1 MLVSAKGIEGTT
13 VSAVDG
19 EIGKVDGFW
28 MDDEKWTLRYLVVD
42 VGTLFSRQ
50 RVLISP
56 IAIDKV
62 DWEQQ
67 QVILSLSE
75 EQVKNSPEVD
85 ADQPLSRRTETDLHR
100 HYGWPTYWGGAGL
113 WGGGMIPGELLSSTY
128 SVERENR
135 SSPPNDFDHME
146 NGLDDSRLLSL
157 RALIGYTLKTHD
169 GELGQVNDFI
179 IDDHSWSVHYLVA
192 DAGNWLSSKKVMI
205 EKSSIQRV
213 NSADAHI
220 HVDLVKDNVKGSP
233 EFDPSDPVNGDRYD
247 YYGRPQ

>member
-1 MLVSAKGIEGTT
+1 MLVSVKGIGGTT
-13 VSAVDG
+13 VSGVDG

-28 MDDEKWTLRYLVVD
+28 IDNDTWTMRYLVVD
-42 VGTLFSRQ
+42 VGSLFHRQ

-67 QVILSLSE
+67 QVILTLTE

-85 ADQPLSRRTETDLHR
+85 ADQPFTRRTEKDLHH
-100 HYGWPTYWGGAGL
+100 HYGWPIYWGGTGL
-113 WGGGMIPGELLSSTY
+113 WGGGMIPGDLLNPTAA
-128 SVERENR
+128 VEGERKT
-135 SSPPNDFDHME
+135 SHPNDFDYMDKE
-146 NGLDDSRLLSL
+146 LDDSKLLTVH
-157 RALIGYTLKTHD
+157 AMIGYTLKTHD
-169 GELGQVNDFI
+169 GELGQVHDFI
-179 IDDHSWSVHYLVA
+179 IDDHSWSIQYLVV

-205 EKSSIQRV
+205 DKTSIV
-213 NSADAHI
+213 KVSVEDAYI

-247 YYGRPQ
+247 YYGRSK